1 MSRYMENYDDEGEIL
16 FGLRKGWQNVWNPIE
31 TSSFYAN
38 NLALSFFL
46 FIFAFK

>member
-1 MSRYMENYDDEGEIL
+1 L

-38 NLALSFFL
+38 YLAMSFFL